1 MYPISQSTLDLFLRQ
16 YRQVVE
22 ITMQKTDGT
31 TTLTEA
37 DIIQGGVSVDRYC
50 ISGDK
55 IEIGSA
61 IAAELTLKL
70 DNRDGKYDETNF
82 EGAEMFVRLGVK
94 KWDAGRWEHAEVAY
108 IPLGYFTVDET
119 PRKLSSITLSALDRM
134 VQFDKAFDARGLT
147 FPTTIGTLLSYCC
160 TQCRVPLYTTP
171 ASLLN
176 SFYTVTN
183 APSEENLTYRKILRW
198 IGEITATC
206 AYIDWNGQLRMEW
219 YKDTGTDITPA
230 LRYTS
235 DMDEKDITVT
245 GVQIEDDERNVYLA
259 GTDQYALKISG
270 NGLLDHDHK
279 VIAAAIL
286 EQVGGFTYRPYSCTT
301 KALPHL
307 YPLDRVTYTDKK
319 GVKHASIVTH
329 WTYKPNGRVQLAA
342 KGITTT
348 KAGYAES
355 DPLTAREAAILAA
368 MKKESAARLSSMQ
381 QATLALNETIAN
393 SLGLHVVE
401 EKKADGLTVYYFCNA
416 STLADSNIIYT
427 FREGGFAWTDDWNDG
442 DPVWKYG
449 FTRDGNAVIKTLN
462 TYKVTADEIS
472 AGAVTAEKLSQSY
485 KSSVSDAIADGDATV
500 TQAFQAADGTLK
512 SLISKETK
520 RAEGAESTLST
531 KIAQTAEDISLLVEN
546 GEVRGGI
553 IISAINAET
562 SVKIAASHI
571 DLTGIVTV
579 EGLADGTTEINGACI
594 KTGTLTADRLASS
607 ALGGFD
613 IDENRITY
621 GKTSY
626 NDTENDGVFLSPAG
640 IGLGKGAF
648 WVTAEGVLHAT
659 EGTIGKTGTGKYPWT
674 IKNTNNYSA
683 IYSGLDHMLDGMV
696 YTVGDAIY
704 LGTDGASWQ
713 KNYTSENGAKYSRY
727 ATIRGGMFATWGV
740 SNPGESPLLYTGVS
754 IGQSRVAFLDFADS
768 NPTSPVGSGT
778 VAAIEADAYR
788 HRANLSGAWGAD
800 RGVALNA
807 NSVHMTRDGVYAGLF
822 GGKYSSLFDAL
833 APIRWYRNGDSVQDS
848 EYPRHGGFFADK
860 IKEAMTSCGV
870 SDAEFGVLTYY
881 GTGDSAIPWGYRP
894 DEILALCVYE
904 VQQLKSRVAAL
915 ES

>member
-31 TTLTEA
+31 TALTEA

-94 KWDAGRWEHAEVAY
+94 KWDAGRWEQAEVAY

-134 VQFDKAFDARGLT
+134 VQFDKAFDASGLT
-147 FPTTIGTLLSYCC
+147 FPTTVGALLSYCC

-176 SFYTVTN
+176 SSYSVAS
-183 APSEENLTYRKILRW
+183 APTGDNITYRKILRW

-235 DMDEKDITVT
+235 DMDEKDITIT
-245 GVQIEDDERNVYLA
+245 GIQIEDDERNVYLA

-329 WTYKPNGRVQLAA
+329 WTYKANGRVQLAA
-342 KGITTT
+342 KGVTTT
-348 KAGYAES
+348 KAGYAEA
-355 DPLTAREAAILAA
+355 DPLTAREAAVLAA
-368 MKKESAARLSSMQ
+368 MKKESATRLSSMQ
-381 QATLALNETIAN
+381 QATLELNETIAN
-393 SLGLHVVE
+393 SLGLHVIK
-401 EKKADGLTVYYFCNA
+401 EKKADGSTVYYFCNA

-427 FREGGFAWTDDWNDG
+427 FREGGFAWTDAWNDG
-442 DPVWKYG
+442 NPVWKYG
-449 FTRDGNAVIKTLN
+449 FTREGNAVIKALN
-462 TYKVTADEIS
+462 TYKLTADEIS
-472 AGAVTAEKLSQSY
+472 AGAITAEKLSQSY
-485 KSSVSDAIADGDATV
+485 KSSVSDAIADGDTAV
-500 TQAFQAADGTLK
+500 TQSFQAADGALK
-512 SLISKETK
+512 SLISNETK
-520 RAEGAESTLST
+520 RAEGVESTLST
-531 KIAQTAEDISLLVEN
+531 KIVQTAEDISLLVEN

-562 SVKIAASHI
+562 SVKIAASRI

-594 KTGTLTADRLASS
+594 KTGTLTADRLASN
-607 ALGGFD
+607 AIGGFD
-613 IDENRITY
+613 INENRITY

-626 NDTENDGVFLSPAG
+626 DDTENNGVFLSPVG
-640 IGLGKGAF
+640 IGLGKGSF

-659 EGTIGKTGTGKYPWT
+659 EGTIGKTGVDKCPWT
-674 IKNTNNYSA
+674 IKNTNSYSA
-683 IYSGLDHMLDGMV
+683 IYSGIDSMQDGMA
-696 YTVGDAIY
+696 YTVGDAVY
-704 LGTDGASWQ
+704 LGTDGASWR
-713 KNYTSENGAKYSRY
+713 KNYTPENGSAYTRY
-727 ATIRGGMFATWGV
+727 TAIRGGMCAVWGI
-740 SNPGESPLLYTGVS
+740 SNPGENPLLYTGVL
-754 IGQSRVAFLDFADS
+754 IDQSRVAFLDFADS
-768 NPTSPVGSGT
+768 NPISPVGSGT
-778 VAAIEADAYR
+778 VAAIEADAYW
-788 HRANLSGAWGAD
+788 HRANLSGTWGAD
-800 RGVALNA
+800 HGVALNA
-807 NSVHMTRDGVYAGLF
+807 NFVNMTTDGVDAGLF

-833 APIRWYRNGDSVQDS
+833 TPIRWYRRGDSLQS
-848 EYPRHGGFFADK
+848 GEYPRHGGFFADK
-860 IKEAMTSCGV
+860 IKEAMTRCGI
-870 SDAEFGVLTYY
+870 SDAEFGVLTYCD
-881 GTGDSAIPWGYRP
+881 TGDNATPWGYRP

-904 VQQLKSRVAAL
+904 VQRLKSRVAAL
-915 ES
+915 ET